1 MTEVKEAPTTKA
13 PKGKKKG
20 GKGQVEE
27 GAE

>member
-1 MTEVKEAPTTKA
+1 MTEVKEAPTAKA

-20 GKGQVEE
+20 GKNQPED